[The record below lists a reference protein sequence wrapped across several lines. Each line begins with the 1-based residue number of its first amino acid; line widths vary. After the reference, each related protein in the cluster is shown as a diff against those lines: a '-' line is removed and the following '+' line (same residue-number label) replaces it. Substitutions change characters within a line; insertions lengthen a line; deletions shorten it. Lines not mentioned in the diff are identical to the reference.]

1 MEHNDL
7 YWEPLKSVSIEFKEK
22 RSLFIAHV
30 EVTRTED
37 EAKEFIRDISKKFK
51 DATHNC
57 WAYRVG
63 ASQVIEYYS
72 DAGEPSGTAGKPIL
86 GAIQHAG
93 VTNATV
99 VVTRYFGG
107 IKLGVRGLIEAYGKS
122 AALALEEAGKI
133 ARRVSLNAKVVLG
146 YENTRNF
153 IAQLKDM
160 DVHES
165 LIDATYE
172 ANVTLRFPVP
182 KSYVQQAEEL
192 FKGYEAR
199 GLLLSWEWEG

>member
-1 MEHNDL
+1 MDRSDT
-7 YWEPLKSVSIEFKEK
+7 YWEPQKSVSVELKEK
-22 RSLFIAHV
+22 RSLFIASV
-30 EVTRTED
+30 GITRSEE
-37 EAKEFIRDISKKFK
+37 EAKEFIREINRKFK

-63 ASQVIEYYS
+63 VERIVEYYS

-107 IKLGVRGLIEAYGKS
+107 IKLGVRGLIDAYGRS
-122 AALALEEAGKI
+122 ATLALEEAGKVM
-133 ARRVSLNAKVVLG
+133 RRVSLNALVVLG
-146 YENTRNF
+146 YENTRAF
-153 IAQLKDM
+153 MAQLKEIGVQEDLI
-160 DVHES
+160 ES
-165 LIDATYE
+165 SYGV
-172 ANVTLRFPVP
+172 NVTLRFPVP
-182 KSYVQQAEEL
+182 KSFVPQAEEL

-199 GLLLSWEWEG
+199 NLLISWAWEN